1 MFDAITSAGPKRGRR
16 AANWTVVSI
25 LLHST
30 VIGLAA
36 VATYVKAHA
45 PVKEEPVNV
54 TFRAAPPPPPPPPP
68 PAGHKPKTQRTTPKP
83 TTPKVPPRTMVQPK
97 EQPKVEEKPPEDL
110 PENEN
115 DTDDE
120 G

>member
-1 MFDAITSAGPKRGRR
+1 MFDEITSAGPKRGRR
-16 AANWTVVSI
+16 TANSMVVSVF
-25 LLHST
+25 LHGA

-68 PAGHKPKTQRTTPKP
+68 PPAGHEPKTQRTTPKP

-97 EQPKVEEKPPEDL
+97 EPPRVEEKPPE
-110 PENEN
+110 
-115 DTDDE
+115 
-120 G
+120 